1 MFDFAAQN
9 LIALGMKKLGK
20 AVAEVTLDDLNSQIS
35 IPLAFLDSI
44 SAAELLIR
52 GRILEIEER
61 ENVEDLRKIE
71 LLHGYSAR
79 MAFPRLPEML
89 QKSIGYTLKK
99 LDVYRQTVHLRTLLF
114 TENVSSTQL
123 IESTL
128 RFAFEVIEPMMIE
141 CWSQII
147 LLHLP
152 EYNFDIDEHIETLLT
167 RYCIEVSYHD
177 SLDSP
182 FP

>member
-20 AVAEVTLDDLNSQIS
+20 AVAEVTLEDFNSKIF

-52 GRILEIEER
+52 GRILEVEER
-61 ENVEDLRKIE
+61 ENIDDLLKIE

-89 QKSIGYTLKK
+89 RESTGYTLQKT
-99 LDVYRQTVHLRTLLF
+99 DIYRQTAHLRTLLV
-114 TENVSSTQL
+114 TEKVSSKRL
-123 IESTL
+123 IECTL
-128 RFAFEVIEPMMIE
+128 RFAFEAIEPLMIE
-141 CWSQII
+141 SWSQII

-152 EYNFDIDEHIETLLT
+152 EYEFDIDQHVETILALYEIDT
-167 RYCIEVSYHD
+167 SYHG
-177 SLDSP
+177 SVER
-182 FP
+182 

>member
-20 AVAEVTLDDLNSQIS
+20 AVAEVTLDEFNSEIF

-52 GRILEIEER
+52 GRILEVEER
-61 ENVEDLRKIE
+61 ENIDDLQKIE

-89 QKSIGYTLKK
+89 RKATGYTLKNP
-99 LDVYRQTVHLRTLLF
+99 DVYRQAVHLKTLLF
-114 TENVSSTQL
+114 TEKISSTQL
-123 IESTL
+123 IKCTL
-128 RFAFEVIEPMMIE
+128 RFAFETIEPLMIE
-141 CWSQII
+141 SWSQVI

-152 EYNFDIDEHIETLLT
+152 EYDFEIDRHIENTLAH
-167 RYCIEVSYHD
+167 YEIDISYHD
-177 SLDSP
+177 SIE
-182 FP
+182 

>member
-20 AVAEVTLDDLNSQIS
+20 AVAEVTLNDFNSEIS

-52 GRILEIEER
+52 GRILEVEQR
-61 ENVEDLRKIE
+61 ENADDLQKIE
-71 LLHGYSAR
+71 LLHGYSIR
-79 MAFPRLPEML
+79 MAFPRLPEL
-89 QKSIGYTLKK
+89 LRNSTGYILKNP
-99 LDVYRQTVHLRTLLF
+99 DVYRQAVHLRTRLF
-114 TENVSSTQL
+114 TENVNSTQL
-123 IESTL
+123 IECTL
-128 RFAFEVIEPMMIE
+128 SFAFEAIEPLMIE

-152 EYNFDIDEHIETLLT
+152 EYDFDIDHHIEKVLAHYEINT
-167 RYCIEVSYHD
+167 SYHD
-177 SLDSP
+177 SIET
-182 FP
+182 

>member
-20 AVAEVTLDDLNSQIS
+20 AVAEVTLDDFNSKIS

-52 GRILEIEER
+52 GRILEVEER
-61 ENVEDLRKIE
+61 ENVDDLQKIE

-89 QKSIGYTLKK
+89 RKSTGYTLKNP
-99 LDVYRQTVHLRTLLF
+99 DVYRQAAHLRTLLF
-114 TENVSSTQL
+114 TENISSTQL
-123 IESTL
+123 IECTL
-128 RFAFEVIEPMMIE
+128 RFAFEGIEPMMIE

-152 EYNFDIDEHIETLLT
+152 EYEFDIDQHIETFLT
-167 RYCIEVSYHD
+167 HYQIEVSYHD
-177 SLDSP
+177 SIDT
-182 FP
+182 